1 MSGSTDSETPDRT
14 TQDRETRDDR
24 VRTPE
29 VPAPTAAPETQDRDG
44 DRAPE
49 GPAPEDPRP
58 DGDDPDGDD
67 PDGDDPDGDDPDGG
81 DPHDD
86 DSEYDEYD
94 PQARRARWTAVAT
107 GVLLTVA
114 GLAASVM
121 RTSVSGTAL
130 IPLSYAAGALLCA
143 GASALGAK
151 GRTRRALWL
160 MIVGVMVMAVGDQ
173 LD

>member
-29 VPAPTAAPETQDRDG
+29 VPAPTAAPETQDRDD
-44 DRAPE
+44 DRASE
-49 GPAPEDPRP
+49 GPAPEAPRS
-58 DGDDPDGDD
+58 DGHG
-67 PDGDDPDGDDPDGG
+67 PDGDDPDGG
-81 DPHDD
+81 DPDDDDSDGDDSDD

-107 GVLLTVA
+107 GVLLAVA

-130 IPLSYAAGALLCA
+130 IPLSYAAGAVLCA